1 MKDREILLAV
11 GGGIS
16 AYKSADL
23 ASRMVKA
30 GAKVTALMTRSARR
44 FIGPVTFEGLTG
56 RPVYSSLWK
65 KPGGHSMA
73 HIALA
78 DVAELMIV
86 APATAD
92 LIGKFASGVADD
104 LVTTTFLSVECPVL
118 IAPAMNTRMWANAA
132 VVANVA
138 TLEDRGVKLVGP
150 AEGRLASGA
159 VGMGRMSE
167 PEEIFAVAAGILGG

>member
-16 AYKSADL
+16 AYKAADV

-30 GAKVTALMTRSARR
+30 GANVTVLMTRSAKR
-44 FIGPVTFEGLTG
+44 FVGPVTFEALTG
-56 RPVYSSLWK
+56 RPVHASLWK
-65 KPGGHSMA
+65 KPGGHAMA

-78 DVAELMIV
+78 DVAELLVV

-92 LIGKFASGVADD
+92 LIGKFAGGIADD
-104 LVTTTFLSVECPVL
+104 LVTTTFLSVECPVIL
-118 IAPAMNTRMWANAA
+118 APAMNTRMWANAA
-132 VVANVA
+132 VRANVA

-159 VGMGRMSE
+159 VGVGRMSE
-167 PEEIFAVAAGILGG
+167 PDEIVAAAEAILGG